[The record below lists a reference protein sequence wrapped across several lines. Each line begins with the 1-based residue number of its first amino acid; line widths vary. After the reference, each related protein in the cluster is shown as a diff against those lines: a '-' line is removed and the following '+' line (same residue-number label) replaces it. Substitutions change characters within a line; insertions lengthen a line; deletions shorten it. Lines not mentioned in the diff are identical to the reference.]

1 MWFERNRAKNQEDIS
16 KIQQCVTITQSRLA
30 KKKKTACHAYQINRL
45 GQRFENRCTDGV
57 IILERLINGVEET
70 DLKPRSYN
78 TKSNLVQQVRD
89 QDTLIE
95 QSS

>member
-1 MWFERNRAKNQEDIS
+1 M
-16 KIQQCVTITQSRLA
+16 QSRVA
-30 KKKKTACHAYQINRL
+30 NKKMTTCHAYQINRL
-45 GQRFENRCTDGV
+45 GYCFENRCTDGV
-57 IILERLINGVEET
+57 IIFKKLFNGVVEP

-89 QDTLIE
+89 RDTLIE